1 MLAPVALEPGQVNL
15 APLLCCAACL
25 QDLSVQHRQ
34 ANMAHARSVL
44 LGQSGSAAAAA
55 AAAAAMAAA
64 ASVRLDHT

>member
-1 MLAPVALEPGQVNL
+1 MLDGYID
-15 APLLCCAACL
+15 CAGFVVFWCV

-34 ANMAHARSVL
+34 ANVAHARSVL

-64 ASVRLDHT
+64 ASVRLEHL

>member
-1 MLAPVALEPGQVNL
+1 V
-15 APLLCCAACL
+15 

-55 AAAAAMAAA
+55 AAAVGLSGLPAGRGCHGVLKMGVAL
-64 ASVRLDHT
+64 REEN